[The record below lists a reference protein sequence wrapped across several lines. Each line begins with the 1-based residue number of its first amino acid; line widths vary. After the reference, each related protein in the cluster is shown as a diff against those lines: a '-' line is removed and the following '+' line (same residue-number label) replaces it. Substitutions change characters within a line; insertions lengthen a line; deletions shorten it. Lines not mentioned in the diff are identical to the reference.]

1 VLANYYRLIPIFIEQ
16 HIVGELM
23 STQDPIVIVAAKRTP
38 MGGFMG
44 GLSAVSATTLGA
56 TAIRGALDAAKLSN
70 DQVDEVIMGCVLPA
84 GLKQAPARQAAL
96 EAELDLTTAC
106 TTINKVCGS
115 GMKAAMQAHDAL
127 LAGSIDVAIAGG
139 MESMTNA
146 PHLLPN
152 GRSGIKMGHGQ
163 VLDHMMT
170 DGLENAY
177 DGVAM
182 GCFAQATADESAF
195 TREEMDAYAIRSLER
210 ANTAIADGAFVNEI
224 SPVTIKSRR
233 GDSVFEVDEQPGNAR
248 PDKIPSLRPAFKK
261 DGTITAAN
269 SSSISD
275 GAAALVMMKLS
286 EAQKRGLTPLCKI
299 VAHAMHAQKPAE
311 FTVAPVGAMKK
322 VLAKANWTTADVD
335 LFEINEAFAMVTML
349 GIKALDL
356 DVNKV
361 NVNGGAC
368 ALGHPLGASG
378 ARIMVT
384 LIHALKNRGLSKGLA
399 SLCIGGGEATA
410 IAIEMM

>member
-1 VLANYYRLIPIFIEQ
+1 
-16 HIVGELM
+16 M
-23 STQDPIVIVAAKRTP
+23 SLSDPIVIVSAVRTP
-38 MGGFMG
+38 MGGFG
-44 GLSAVSATTLGA
+44 GCLSPVTTPDLGA
-56 TAIRGALDAAKLSN
+56 TAIKAAIHEANLAS
-70 DQVDEVIMGCVLPA
+70 DQVDELIMGCVLPA
-84 GLKQAPARQAAL
+84 GLKQAPARQAAI
-96 EAELDLTTAC
+96 AADLSLSTVC

-139 MESMTNA
+139 MESMSNA
-146 PHLLPN
+146 PYILPKVRT
-152 GRSGIKMGHGQ
+152 GLRMGHDQ
-163 VLDHMMT
+163 VIDHMMQ

-177 DGVAM
+177 DGISM
-182 GCFAQATADESAF
+182 GCFAQDTADEASF
-195 TREEMDAYAIRSLER
+195 SREAMDEFAIRSLSR
-210 ANTAIADGAFVNEI
+210 ANQAIESGAFKSEIAPITVVN
-224 SPVTIKSRR
+224 RR
-233 GDSVFEVDEQPGNAR
+233 KETVIDTDEQPGNAR
-248 PDKIPSLRPAFKK
+248 PDKIPSLRAAFKK

-286 EAQKRGLTPLCKI
+286 EAEKRGLSPLCKV
-299 VAHAMHAQKPAE
+299 VAHATHAQAPAE
-311 FTVAPVGAMKK
+311 FTIAPVGAMNK
-322 VLAKANWTTADVD
+322 LLDKAGWTTADVD

-349 GIKALDL
+349 AVKNLSLDIE
-356 DVNKV
+356 KV

-384 LIHALKNRGLSKGLA
+384 LIHALKNKGLSKGVA

-410 IAIEMM
+410 IALEML